1 MVPLLGYHWLH
12 PRSRHGLIGVFSAQ
26 LTGPPQMLETNG
38 KSELL
43 VSRLPSSEA
52 EIFSSIQGEGKSLG
66 LPSTFV
72 RLAACNLRCIWC
84 DTAYTWDWA
93 RHNRL
98 ARTASL
104 SVDDVAA
111 RVVEKSTRNVV
122 VTGGEPLLQG
132 APLASLAEELTRA
145 GRRIEIETNGT
156 IPPDDRLVELVAQWN
171 VSPKLRN
178 SGEPLARRINDAALQ
193 VFASTPS
200 AYFKFVICDLRD
212 VDESAA
218 LVRSLRI
225 PPERVYLMPEGT
237 SADVVLERLEML
249 VDAAAPYG
257 FNVTPRLHILLWG
270 DVAGR

>member
-26 LTGPPQMLETNG
+26 LTGPPQMLETTSG
-38 KSELL
+38 
-43 VSRLPSSEA
+43 EA

-84 DTAYTWDWA
+84 DTAYTWDWG

-270 DVAGR
+270 DVPGR